1 MPTVFERIKEGTK
14 RGEADLE
21 EPSSTEE
28 PGSSTESLNSMGET
42 RAVVQG
48 EH

>member
-1 MPTVFERIKEGTK
+1 MPIVFERIKEGTK

-21 EPSSTEE
+21 GQSITEKS
-28 PGSSTESLNSMGET
+28 GSSTESLNSMGET